1 MATVTLTDQYASL
14 VVVGNSYIFDADDRA
29 KVEDGGELNGVVP
42 VVVDEFYFEDDD
54 VRYAVNVRIEG
65 GDFKQW
71 FGIEDTVTLVE
82 YN

>member
-1 MATVTLTDQYASL
+1 MATVTLTDQSATL

-42 VVVDEFYFEDDD
+42 VIVDEFYFEADDIEAD
-54 VRYAVNVRIEG
+54 SVRIEG